1 MFENGRAEN
10 IVVHVDHLQKEE
22 FECVFAHMLS
32 LVFVPTK
39 SSESEFANTCA
50 HIVQVVFRVRC
61 VRVTVCQ
68 APSVCLSSHVAP
80 VTPKLHLRRR
90 H

>member
-1 MFENGRAEN
+1 MQVKDVKASCAQSHSVALHLWKMFENGRAEN

-50 HIVQVVFRVRC
+50 HIVQVVFRVR
-61 VRVTVCQ
+61 
-68 APSVCLSSHVAP
+68 
-80 VTPKLHLRRR
+80 
-90 H
+90 